1 MKNTIKINYLVLA
14 LFALLGCNTSKTK
27 ENSLPNYDLSK
38 PEKFAMPESL
48 LEISGIA
55 FNNGVNDTV
64 YAIQD
69 EDGKVF
75 KLPWNNKQKH
85 QTKFGKKGDFED
97 ITILNN
103 KIFVLKSN
111 GTLYSFD
118 TKETSKEETNNSQE
132 WTNLLPKEEYEG
144 MYGDATT
151 GNLYI
156 LCKSCSID
164 NPKEKVSGYVLH
176 VGDSIKLTGNFAINV
191 SQIKKNNGK
200 VKGGFRPSAL
210 AKSSKTNEW
219 YIVSS
224 ANKLLVV
231 ADIDWNIKN
240 VFPLNGNIFN
250 QPEGIAFDKENN
262 IYISNEGDD
271 LVDGNILKF
280 KYIASIKK

>member
-1 MKNTIKINYLVLA
+1 MKNNFKIHYLVIPLFTLLA
-14 LFALLGCNTSKTK
+14 CNNSKSK
-27 ENSLPNYDLSK
+27 EKTLPNYDLSK

-55 FNNGVNDTV
+55 FYNGVNDTV

-97 ITILNN
+97 ITIINN
-103 KIFVLKSN
+103 KVFVLKSN
-111 GTLYSFD
+111 GILYSFD
-118 TKETSKEETNNSQE
+118 TKETSKEETNNAKE

-156 LCKSCSID
+156 LCKSCSDD
-164 NPKEKVSGYVLH
+164 NSKEKVSGYVLH
-176 VGDSIKLTGNFAINV
+176 VSDSIKLTGNFTIDV
-191 SQIKKNNGK
+191 TQIKKNNGK
-200 VKGGFRPSAL
+200 IKGGFRPSAL
-210 AKSSKTNEW
+210 VKNNNTNQW
-219 YIVSS
+219 YILSS
-224 ANKLLVV
+224 ANKLLII
-231 ADIDWNIKN
+231 ADIDWKIIN
-240 VFPLNGNIFN
+240 VVSLNGNTFN

-262 IYISNEGDD
+262 LYISNEGDD